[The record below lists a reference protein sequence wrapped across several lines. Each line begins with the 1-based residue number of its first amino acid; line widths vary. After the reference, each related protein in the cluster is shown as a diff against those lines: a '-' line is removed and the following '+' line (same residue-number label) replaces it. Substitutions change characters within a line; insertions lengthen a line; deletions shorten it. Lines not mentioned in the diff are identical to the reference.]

1 MKFNFFTYNLSRS
14 MHLILVCFVS
24 SLSLCAQEISNTVDT
39 TNIRIGEQIIYKI
52 NIKTDSLGT
61 IRFPE
66 SKDFLPFEVINES
79 KLDTNSLDKK
89 YIISK
94 QFALTHFDS
103 GVFYIPAPKIQFL
116 NREVR
121 LDSFRIKINSVVIDT
136 TKQGLYGIKPIMKS
150 KTQVDFLYWLY
161 VILALSLIAFFI
173 YYRNQIFSFFKI
185 HKLEVEYFTPYE
197 KAIKEL
203 SEIKKLRY
211 DSNIDVKNYYSNLTF
226 VVRNFLN
233 QKIINNALECTTKEL
248 IIRLNLLKSSKKYN
262 LSNPTIK
269 NIDNIFSRA
278 DLVKFA
284 KYEPDYKTALN
295 DLESLE
301 KEIDNIKL
309 ILPEPTKEELQKNL
323 KIQEDLRR
331 LKQKKRNKKIVV
343 YSVLSLFVIYLT
355 SIIVYGFT
363 YVNDTIFR
371 NQNLIFLESKEWVSS
386 SYGAPPV
393 FITTPKVLNR
403 NIDSY
408 LFNVDNGTTV
418 SEFNYE
424 NVTSPLNITIT
435 NIKLTDNS
443 PNINLQQ
450 MMNSN
455 IETIEKLG
463 VKNIITKFESFQTPN
478 GAEGLLIYGSADF
491 PSEKLNDFKKTKY
504 KIFGF
509 VNNEDFKQVFLSWQE
524 DDDYI
529 DKIINTIVD
538 SIELIKS
545 KKQL

>member
-1 MKFNFFTYNLSRS
+1 MKFNFFTYNLSRP
-14 MHLILVCFVS
+14 MYLILVCFVS

-116 NREVR
+116 DREVR

>member
-1 MKFNFFTYNLSRS
+1 MRFNFLTYNLSRP

-52 NIKTDSLGT
+52 NIRTDSLGA

-79 KLDTNSLDKK
+79 KLDTSFLDKK

-103 GVFYIPAPKIQFL
+103 GFFYIPAPKIQFL
-116 NREVR
+116 NKEVR
-121 LDSFRIKINSVVIDT
+121 LDSFRIQINSVVIDT

-150 KTQVDFLYWLY
+150 KTQIDFLYWLY
-161 VILALSLIAFFI
+161 VLLILSLITFFI
-173 YYRNQIFSFFKI
+173 YHRNQIFNFFKI
-185 HKLEVEYFTPYE
+185 QKLEVEYSTPFE

-203 SEIKKLRY
+203 SEIKKFKY

-226 VVRNFLN
+226 VVRNFFD

-269 NIDNIFSRA
+269 NIAKIFSRA

-295 DLESLE
+295 DLDSLE
-301 KEIDNIKL
+301 KEINNIKL

-323 KIQEDLRR
+323 KIQEDLKR
-331 LKQKKRNKKIVV
+331 LKQEIRNKKIIAF
-343 YSVLSLFVIYLT
+343 SVLSLFVIYLT
-355 SIIVYGFT
+355 SIIAYGFT

-393 FITTPKVLNR
+393 FISTPKVLNR

-408 LFNVDNGTTV
+408 LFNIDNGTTV
-418 SEFNYE
+418 SEFSYE

-443 PNINLQQ
+443 SNINLQQ
-450 MMNSN
+450 IMNSN

-463 VKNIITKFESFQTPN
+463 LKNIITKFESFQTPN

-491 PSEKLNDFKKTKY
+491 PSEKSNDFKKIKY

-524 DDDYI
+524 EDDYI
-529 DKIINTIVD
+529 DKIINKIVD

>member
-161 VILALSLIAFFI
+161 VILALSLITFFI

-269 NIDNIFSRA
+269 NIENIFSRA

-491 PSEKLNDFKKTKY
+491 PSEKVNDFKKTKY

-524 DDDYI
+524 EDDYI

>member
-116 NREVR
+116 DREVR

-161 VILALSLIAFFI
+161 VILALSLITFLI

>member
-1 MKFNFFTYNLSRS
+1 MKFNFSAYNLSRPI
-14 MHLILVCFVS
+14 HLILVCFVLP
-24 SLSLCAQEISNTVDT
+24 LSLCAQEISNTVDT

-52 NIKTDSLGT
+52 NIKTDSLGP

-116 NREVR
+116 NKEVR

-136 TKQGLYGIKPIMKS
+136 TKQGLYAIKPIMKS
-150 KTQVDFLYWLY
+150 KTQFDFLYWLY
-161 VILALSLIAFFI
+161 VILTLSLIAFFI

-185 HKLEVEYFTPYE
+185 HKLEIEYFTPYE

-203 SEIKKLRY
+203 SAIKKLKY
-211 DSNIDVKNYYSNLTF
+211 DSNVDVKNYYSNLTF
-226 VVRNFLN
+226 IVRNFLN

-248 IIRLNLLKSSKKYN
+248 IIRLNLLKNSKKYD

-284 KYEPDYKTALN
+284 KHEPDYKTALN

-331 LKQKKRNKKIVV
+331 LKHKKRNKKIAA
-343 YSVLSLFVIYLT
+343 YSLLSLFVIYLT
-355 SIIVYGFT
+355 SIIAIG
-363 YVNDTIFR
+363 NDHAGPAYKEAIV
-371 NQNLIFLESKEWVSS
+371 IFLESKGIIVSN
-386 SYGAPPV
+386 YGTDTEDSVDYPDFIHPV
-393 FITTPKVLNR
+393 AKDVATNKVDLG
-403 NIDSY
+403 IIICGSG
-408 LFNVDNGTTV
+408 NGAAMTANKYKEV
-418 SEFNYE
+418 RA
-424 NVTSPLNITIT
+424 LII
-435 NIKLTDNS
+435 L
-443 PNINLQQ
+443 IN
-450 MMNSN
+450 MNSN
-455 IETIEKLG
+455 IEIIEKLG

-491 PSEKLNDFKKTKY
+491 PSEKSNDFKKTKY

-529 DKIINTIVD
+529 HKIIDKIVD

>member
-1 MKFNFFTYNLSRS
+1 MKFNFFTYNLSRP

-343 YSVLSLFVIYLT
+343 SSVLSLFVIYLT

-545 KKQL
+545 KK

>member
-1 MKFNFFTYNLSRS
+1 MKFNFFTYNLSRP

-94 QFALTHFDS
+94 QFALTHFYS

-116 NREVR
+116 DREVR

-161 VILALSLIAFFI
+161 VILALSLITFFI

>member
-1 MKFNFFTYNLSRS
+1 MKFNFFTYNLSRP
-14 MHLILVCFVS
+14 MYLILVCFVS

-116 NREVR
+116 DREVR

-161 VILALSLIAFFI
+161 VILALSLITFFI

>member
-1 MKFNFFTYNLSRS
+1 MKFNFFTYNLSRP

-161 VILALSLIAFFI
+161 VILALSLIVFFI

-185 HKLEVEYFTPYE
+185 HKLEIEYFTPYE

-435 NIKLTDNS
+435 NIKLTVNS

>member
-1 MKFNFFTYNLSRS
+1 MKFNFFTYNLSRP

-524 DDDYI
+524 EDDYI

>member
-1 MKFNFFTYNLSRS
+1 MKFNFFTYNLSRT

-161 VILALSLIAFFI
+161 VILALSLIVFFI

-509 VNNEDFKQVFLSWQE
+509 VNNEDFKQVFLSWQD

-529 DKIINTIVD
+529 HKIINNIVD

>member
-1 MKFNFFTYNLSRS
+1 MKFNFFTYNLSRP

-116 NREVR
+116 DREVR

-269 NIDNIFSRA
+269 NIENIFSRA

-524 DDDYI
+524 EDDYI

>member
-116 NREVR
+116 DREVR

-161 VILALSLIAFFI
+161 VILALSLITFFI

-343 YSVLSLFVIYLT
+343 SSVLSLFVIYLT

>member
-545 KKQL
+545 KK

>member
-1 MKFNFFTYNLSRS
+1 MKFNFFTYNLSRP

-116 NREVR
+116 DREVR

-509 VNNEDFKQVFLSWQE
+509 VNNEDFKQVFLSWQD

-529 DKIINTIVD
+529 HKIINNIVD

>member
-1 MKFNFFTYNLSRS
+1 MKFNFFTYNLSRP

-161 VILALSLIAFFI
+161 VILALSLIVFFI

-269 NIDNIFSRA
+269 NIENIFSRA

>member
-116 NREVR
+116 DREVR

-161 VILALSLIAFFI
+161 VILALSLITFFI

-211 DSNIDVKNYYSNLTF
+211 DSNIDAKNYYSNLTF

-545 KKQL
+545 KK

>member
-116 NREVR
+116 DREVR

-161 VILALSLIAFFI
+161 VILALSLITFCI

-211 DSNIDVKNYYSNLTF
+211 DSNIDAKNYYSNLTF

>member
-1 MKFNFFTYNLSRS
+1 MKFNFFTYNLSRP

-161 VILALSLIAFFI
+161 VILALSLITFLI

-295 DLESLE
+295 DLDSLE

>member
-1 MKFNFFTYNLSRS
+1 MKFNFFTYNLSRP

-116 NREVR
+116 NKEVR

>member
-161 VILALSLIAFFI
+161 VILALSLITFFI

-211 DSNIDVKNYYSNLTF
+211 DSNIDAKNYYSNLTF

>member
-116 NREVR
+116 DREVR

-161 VILALSLIAFFI
+161 VILALSLITFFI

-545 KKQL
+545 KK

>member
-1 MKFNFFTYNLSRS
+1 MKFNFFTYNLSRP

-161 VILALSLIAFFI
+161 VILALSLITFFI

>member
-116 NREVR
+116 DREVR

-136 TKQGLYGIKPIMKS
+136 TKHGLYGIKPIMKS

-161 VILALSLIAFFI
+161 VILALSLITFFI

-269 NIDNIFSRA
+269 NIENIFSRA

-545 KKQL
+545 KK

>member
-116 NREVR
+116 DREVR

>member
-1 MKFNFFTYNLSRS
+1 MKFNFFTYNLSRP

-269 NIDNIFSRA
+269 NIENIFSRA

>member
-1 MKFNFFTYNLSRS
+1 

-403 NIDSY
+403 SIDSY
-408 LFNVDNGTTV
+408 LFNLDNGTTV

>member
-116 NREVR
+116 NKEVR

-161 VILALSLIAFFI
+161 VILALSLITFFI

>member
-161 VILALSLIAFFI
+161 VILALSLITFFI

-295 DLESLE
+295 DLDSLE

-343 YSVLSLFVIYLT
+343 SSVLSLFVIYLT

>member
-1 MKFNFFTYNLSRS
+1 MKFNFFTYNLSRP

-116 NREVR
+116 DREVR

-161 VILALSLIAFFI
+161 VILALSLITFFI

>member
-1 MKFNFFTYNLSRS
+1 MKFNFFTYNLSRP

-343 YSVLSLFVIYLT
+343 YSLLSLFVIYLT

-435 NIKLTDNS
+435 NIKLTNNS

>member
-1 MKFNFFTYNLSRS
+1 MKFNFFTYNLSRP

-161 VILALSLIAFFI
+161 VILALSLITFFI

-443 PNINLQQ
+443 PNINLQK

-509 VNNEDFKQVFLSWQE
+509 VNNEDFKQVFLSWQD

-529 DKIINTIVD
+529 HKIINNIVD

>member
-1 MKFNFFTYNLSRS
+1 MKFNFFTYNLSRP

-343 YSVLSLFVIYLT
+343 SSVLSLFVIYLT

>member
-116 NREVR
+116 DREVR

-161 VILALSLIAFFI
+161 VILALSLITFFI

-203 SEIKKLRY
+203 SKIKKLRY

-509 VNNEDFKQVFLSWQE
+509 VNNEDFKQVFLSWQD

>member
-121 LDSFRIKINSVVIDT
+121 LDSFSIKINSVVIDT

>member
-116 NREVR
+116 DREVR

-269 NIDNIFSRA
+269 NIENIFSRA

-545 KKQL
+545 KK

>member
-1 MKFNFFTYNLSRS
+1 MKFNFFTYNLSRP

-52 NIKTDSLGT
+52 NIKTDSLGI

-262 LSNPTIK
+262 LSNLTIK

>member
-1 MKFNFFTYNLSRS
+1 MKFNFFTYNLSRP

-116 NREVR
+116 DREVR

-269 NIDNIFSRA
+269 NIENIFSRA

-545 KKQL
+545 KK

>member
-1 MKFNFFTYNLSRS
+1 MKFNFSAYNLSRPI
-14 MHLILVCFVS
+14 HLILVCFVLP
-24 SLSLCAQEISNTVDT
+24 LSLCAQEISNTVDT

-52 NIKTDSLGT
+52 NIKTDSLGP

-79 KLDTNSLDKK
+79 KLDTNFLDKK

-116 NREVR
+116 NKEVR

-136 TKQGLYGIKPIMKS
+136 TKQGLYAIKPIMKS
-150 KTQVDFLYWLY
+150 KTQFDFLYWLY
-161 VILALSLIAFFI
+161 VILTLSLIAFFI

-185 HKLEVEYFTPYE
+185 HKLEIEYFTPYE

-203 SEIKKLRY
+203 SAIKKLKY
-211 DSNIDVKNYYSNLTF
+211 DSNVDVKNYYSNLTF
-226 VVRNFLN
+226 IVRNFLN

-248 IIRLNLLKSSKKYN
+248 IIRLNLLKNSKKYD

-284 KYEPDYKTALN
+284 KHEPDYKTALN

-331 LKQKKRNKKIVV
+331 LKHKKRNKKIAA
-343 YSVLSLFVIYLT
+343 YSLLSLFVIYLT

-393 FITTPKVLNR
+393 FISTPKVLNR

-435 NIKLTDNS
+435 NIKLTPNS

-455 IETIEKLG
+455 IEIIEKLG

-491 PSEKLNDFKKTKY
+491 PSEKSNDFKKTKY

-529 DKIINTIVD
+529 HKIIDKIVD

>member
-24 SLSLCAQEISNTVDT
+24 SLSLFAQEISNTVDT

-116 NREVR
+116 DREVR

-545 KKQL
+545 KK